1 MVEAAESGLDFRRL
15 LLASGEGKEVSCRN
29 KKIGTKMKK
38 MEEELAAVSL
48 RLRVELDWVEE
59 RLSCQWASALDDY
72 YRLAIFCFVL
82 VSLQICQLFTIFY
95 FIGEAKKALKKL
107 G

>member
-1 MVEAAESGLDFRRL
+1 
-15 LLASGEGKEVSCRN
+15 
-29 KKIGTKMKK
+29 MKK

-82 VSLQICQLFTIFY
+82 VSLQISSQFSTYRRSQESFE
-95 FIGEAKKALKKL
+95 EAWVMMAVEELPLNGSLALYQAD
-107 G
+107 

>member
-1 MVEAAESGLDFRRL
+1 
-15 LLASGEGKEVSCRN
+15 
-29 KKIGTKMKK
+29 MKK

-72 YRLAIFCFVL
+72 YRLAIFFLCFGVASDL
-82 VSLQICQLFTIFY
+82 SALHNFLLYRRSQESFEEAWVMMAVEELPLNGSL
-95 FIGEAKKALKKL
+95 ALYQAD
-107 G
+107 